1 MVNRANEVARF
12 LRVKRQE
19 LKLSQVG
26 LASNLGWDSK
36 QAQFLSNI
44 ERGICQFPIRYV
56 KKLAETLQVSEE
68 TIIDLMAQDYKLNLI
83 EVLNE
88 TNSSDATIV

>member
-1 MVNRANEVARF
+1 MINRANEMARF

-26 LASNLGWDSK
+26 LASNLGWDTK

-44 ERGICQFPIRYV
+44 ERGICQFPVRYI
-56 KKLAETLQVSEE
+56 KKLSETLQVSEE
-68 TIIDLMAQDYKLNLI
+68 TIIDLMAQDYKLGLI

-88 TNSSDATIV
+88 RNTSDTTGV

>member
-1 MVNRANEVARF
+1 MVNRANEMARF

-26 LASNLGWDSK
+26 LASNLGWDTK

-44 ERGICQFPIRYV
+44 ERGICQFPVRYI
-56 KKLAETLQVSEE
+56 KKLSETLQVNEE
-68 TIIDLMAQDYKLNLI
+68 TIIDLMAQDYKSNLSKQLEKI
-83 EVLNE
+83 SIN
-88 TNSSDATIV
+88 N

>member
-1 MVNRANEVARF
+1 MVNRANEMARF

-19 LKLSQVG
+19 LKLSQVK
-26 LASNLGWDSK
+26 LASTLGWDSK

-44 ERGICQFPIRYV
+44 ERGICQFPVRYI
-56 KKLAETLQVSEE
+56 KKLSETLQVSEE
-68 TIIDLMAQDYKLNLI
+68 TIIDLMAQDYKLGLI

-88 TNSSDATIV
+88 RNTSDTTGV